1 VSQSRP
7 AQPSRENSLDAPIG
21 ICKIKQSSRPE
32 ATALLDARSKRSLGR
47 IATLAMLGLGML
59 GAVGWLAIRE
69 TPAAQR
75 VVETIKPYDP
85 LQ

>member
-1 VSQSRP
+1 LP
-7 AQPSRENSLDAPIG
+7 DAQP
-21 ICKIKQSSRPE
+21 
-32 ATALLDARSKRSLGR
+32 TRSLGR
-47 IATLAMLGLGML
+47 TAILAVLGLCVL
-59 GAVGWLAIRE
+59 GAAGWLVIRE

>member
-1 VSQSRP
+1 MS
-7 AQPSRENSLDAPIG
+7 DAH
-21 ICKIKQSSRPE
+21 
-32 ATALLDARSKRSLGR
+32 AKRGLGR
-47 IATLAMLGLGML
+47 IATLVVLGLCMLGV
-59 GAVGWLAIRE
+59 AGWLAIRQ

>member
-1 VSQSRP
+1 LS
-7 AQPSRENSLDAPIG
+7 DA
-21 ICKIKQSSRPE
+21 RPE
-32 ATALLDARSKRSLGR
+32 RGLNR
-47 IATLAMLGLGML
+47 IATLAVLGLCVL
-59 GAVGWLAIRE
+59 GIAGWLAIRE

>member
-1 VSQSRP
+1 VTCSRP
-7 AQPSRENSLDAPIG
+7 VQPCREI
-21 ICKIKQSSRPE
+21 
-32 ATALLDARSKRSLGR
+32 LLDAKIRICEIRSSSRSESFALPDVRPKRSLGR

-59 GAVGWLAIRE
+59 GAAGWLAIRE

>member
-1 VSQSRP
+1 MHNTP
-7 AQPSRENSLDAPIG
+7 KP
-21 ICKIKQSSRPE
+21 
-32 ATALLDARSKRSLGR
+32 RSLGR
-47 IATLAMLGLGML
+47 ATAYAVLIVCTLGV
-59 GAVGWLAIRE
+59 AGWFVIGE

>member
-1 VSQSRP
+1 MKCSGRYNLAGKSCWTHK
-7 AQPSRENSLDAPIG
+7 SG
-21 ICKIKQSSRPE
+21 Y
-32 ATALLDARSKRSLGR
+32 ARSGSSLTESSALHNARTKRSLGR
-47 IATLAMLGLGML
+47 IATFAMLGLGML
-59 GAVGWLAIRE
+59 GVAGWLAIRE

>member
-1 VSQSRP
+1 MS
-7 AQPSRENSLDAPIG
+7 
-21 ICKIKQSSRPE
+21 
-32 ATALLDARSKRSLGR
+32 DARPKRSLGR

-59 GAVGWLAIRE
+59 GVAGWLAIRE

>member
-1 VSQSRP
+1 L
-7 AQPSRENSLDAPIG
+7 LDAQIG
-21 ICKIKQSSRPE
+21 ICKIEGWSRAE
-32 ATALLDARSKRSLGR
+32 SFALHNTPTPHSLGR
-47 IATLAMLGLGML
+47 ATAYAVLVLCTLGV
-59 GAVGWLAIRE
+59 AGWFLIGE